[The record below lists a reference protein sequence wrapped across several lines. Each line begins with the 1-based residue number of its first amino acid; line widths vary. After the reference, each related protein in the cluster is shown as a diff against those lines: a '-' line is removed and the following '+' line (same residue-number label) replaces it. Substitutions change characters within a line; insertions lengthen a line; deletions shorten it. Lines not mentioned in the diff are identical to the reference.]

1 MELLGYEELVWTVAY
16 ISDVLMIVKKLLVKE
31 YGEHI
36 EEHWSLSAL
45 RGLES
50 TGETLRKT
58 DLAGEKNVA
67 YGIVLG

>member
-1 MELLGYEELVWTVAY
+1 M
-16 ISDVLMIVKKLLVKE
+16 E

-36 EEHWSLSAL
+36 EKHWSLSAL